1 MSSVFM
7 RKLFL
12 LILILPLWVNSQT
25 PTHLKVHFEN
35 PSKDSCMIAIENE
48 YIDEY
53 ITKYKYSRSGVC
65 EVSTPIS
72 APVIC
77 RLAYDRQLVTIF
89 LEPGDD
95 LDINI
100 LHDNTIYDLT
110 CTGKGAENNIFL
122 SSFYKEFYSDFDP
135 MAMKDKMLNT
145 ALDAYE
151 MWFFDQRKKQLAFY
165 NKQDKSKFSKAFN
178 DYMEATIKY
187 QYYGNLL
194 SYPITNANQSTTI
207 LKVNAIPEVMLEG
220 VTSKLINDEALISDR
235 YREFINYYVIYYTS
249 KGNGFNKFTDYN
261 SSMERKVMHAKSNL
275 TGKTLIWYIANF
287 LNKDCNLVAPY
298 TVKIVY
304 GQLQEIEKNG
314 IYTQLLKSK
323 CEARMKAKDTNA
335 KNTTTPSGTVPSA
348 QSGYKNPFEG
358 VVLKDLTG
366 KVYNTNQLEGKVVF
380 VDFWASWCGPCRQE
394 FPYSK
399 LLHDRFTEK
408 ELKKIVFLYISI
420 DGNETSWKNAVQVI
434 GMKGTLVISPGD
446 WSSPIVSYFGI
457 NSIPRYMLID
467 KDGKIAAPNANRPS
481 SGDQIYNDIQK
492 LLAQ

>member
-12 LILILPLWVNSQT
+12 LILILPLWVYSQI
-25 PTHLKVHFEN
+25 PTHLKVHFEK
-35 PSKDSCMIAIENE
+35 PSKDSCSIIVEND

-53 ITKYKYSRSGVC
+53 DPKFNYSTHSGC
-65 EVSTPIS
+65 EVSAPIS
-72 APVIC
+72 LPIIC
-77 RLAYDRQLVTIF
+77 RLNYDSQSVNIF

-95 LDINI
+95 LDVNVIHDSI
-100 LHDNTIYDLT
+100 LYDLK
-110 CTGKGAENNIFL
+110 CTGKGAEQNNFL
-122 SSFYKEFYSDFDP
+122 SSFFKEFHSDFDHV
-135 MAMKDKMLNT
+135 MMKDKMLNT

-151 MWFFDQRKKQLAFY
+151 MKLFDQRKKQLAFY

-178 DYMEATIKY
+178 DYMEGTIKY

-220 VTSKLINDEALISDR
+220 VTSKLINDGALISDR

-261 SSMERKVMHAKSNL
+261 SSMERKVMFAKSNL
-275 TGKTLIWYIANF
+275 TGQKLIWYIANF

-298 TVKIVY
+298 TVKVVY

-314 IYTQLLKSK
+314 LYTQLLKSK
-323 CEARMKAKDTNA
+323 CEARMKAKDTTA
-335 KNTTTPSGTVPSA
+335 KNTTTPAGTVPSA
-348 QSGYKNPFEG
+348 QTGYKNPFEG

-366 KVYNTNQLEGKVVF
+366 KVYNTNQLEGKVIF

-408 ELKKIVFLYISI
+408 ELKKLVFLYISI
-420 DGNETSWKNAVQVI
+420 DGNETSWKNAVQVL

-467 KDGKIAAPNANRPS
+467 KDGKIVAPNANRPS